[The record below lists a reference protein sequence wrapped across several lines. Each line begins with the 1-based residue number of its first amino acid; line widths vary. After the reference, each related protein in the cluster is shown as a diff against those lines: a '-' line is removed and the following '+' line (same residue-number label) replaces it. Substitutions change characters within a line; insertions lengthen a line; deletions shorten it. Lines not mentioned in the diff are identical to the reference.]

1 MHFLRKK
8 GTMSLQEG
16 SRKVQKKL
24 GSFIGIYRN
33 KFYSITDSI
42 RLVVAQYFLTRSFE
56 EIKSGISFNRILD
69 DHARLAYQ
77 PVVEQMNVFLPHMM
91 ARKIPKANVQQS
103 FCSGFC
109 V

>member
-1 MHFLRKK
+1 MY
-8 GTMSLQEG
+8 LQEG

-24 GSFIGIYRN
+24 GSFIGIYRI

-69 DHARLAYQ
+69 DHARLAYRLHSHGIR
-77 PVVEQMNVFLPHMM
+77 LPLPMP
-91 ARKIPKANVQQS
+91 ARNS
-103 FCSGFC
+103 
-109 V
+109 